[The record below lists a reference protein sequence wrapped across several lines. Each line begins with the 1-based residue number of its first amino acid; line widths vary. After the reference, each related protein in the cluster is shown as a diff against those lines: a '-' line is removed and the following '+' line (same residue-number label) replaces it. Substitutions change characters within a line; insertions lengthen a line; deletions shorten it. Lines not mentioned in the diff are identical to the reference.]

1 MLLVACGIGLC
12 TGGGVVLFNWA
23 IHAIQEIAWGPVLLS
38 QVCYKKLWARTAS
51 NDSCACLKL
60 LEETSHTAGRGVGAQ
75 HAKGWPVAADH
86 CAASHR

>member
-38 QVCYKKLWARTAS
+38 QVRCRKLWARTVPITQM
-51 NDSCACLKL
+51 CMLWKVI
-60 LEETSHTAGRGVGAQ
+60 EE
-75 HAKGWPVAADH
+75 
-86 CAASHR
+86 